1 MYKNLLNVEVD
12 TTKAIEIAPDIFWVG
27 YVIPNDSFQCHVY
40 LIKNGDES
48 VLIDPGS
55 MITFPV
61 TLQKI
66 SSVISLDQIKYVIL
80 HHQDPDIVG
89 CVSTLEQLIPRD
101 DVKFITHWRAQT
113 LLKHYQW
120 KTPFWLV
127 DEHDWKLTLKGGRE
141 LNFVFTP
148 YAHFAG
154 AFCTYDAKT
163 GTMFSSDIFG
173 GLTEKF
179 SLFAKDENYFES
191 LKLFH
196 IHYMPSKMILN
207 HTLNHIE
214 RYNPTLIAPQHGS
227 IIHQEL
233 IKPII
238 KKMRDLDCGL
248 YMLDDKESDILLLN
262 KTEDLLNKFFEDIL
276 SLSSFELILRNLFDY
291 IKHDMKSLNKMFVFK
306 ADTEDKELIFKV
318 DEKSVFQEH
327 TYTLEPKKEEWISYT
342 KLLKHNNATIGE
354 IEFIFQELS
363 KKEKKFLD
371 IFIEKILIPF
381 SISFKKEISYE
392 NLREKSI
399 TDSLTLLYNREY
411 MNEVL
416 NDEMFN
422 AKQKRI
428 PLSIAMIDIDH
439 FKKINDTY
447 GHITGDCV
455 LKELATIFKKET
467 RKSDIV
473 IRYGG
478 EEFLMVMPLTDKAGA
493 FSKIDRIRKFIQE
506 YTFCEKNEKIHLTIS
521 AGVMQYNNLDSVK
534 TFIQYVDKNL
544 YIAKTEGRNQTIV

>member
-392 NLREKSI
+392 NLREKSL
-399 TDSLTLLYNREY
+399 TDPLTSLYNREY
-411 MNEVL
+411 LNEVL
-416 NDEMFN
+416 NDEMTN
-422 AKQKRI
+422 AKRKKT
-428 PLSIAMIDIDH
+428 PLSIALIDIDY

-455 LKELATIFKKET
+455 LKELAKILKKET

-473 IRYGG
+473 VRYGG
-478 EEFLMVMPLTDKAGA
+478 EEFLMIMPLTDKTGA

-506 YTFCEKNEKIHLTIS
+506 YTFCEKKEKINLTIS
-521 AGVMQYNNLDSVK
+521 AGVLQYNNIDDMQ
-534 TFIQYVDKNL
+534 TFIQNVDKNL
-544 YIAKTEGRNQTIV
+544 YIAKSEGRNQTTA